1 MGGAKHRPGTALRP
15 AGLQRSPPLYI
26 DTLCSQAPALPYRD
40 TAIDNGF
47 AVITIVAAITLT
59 LWIGAGRIM
68 RRSARRAVH
77 RHRARL
83 DRFKLT
89 KKSFVIE
96 QVLADPSVHEAVRAH
111 ATEQGV
117 STDDTW
123 NRVRRYLDEIVP
135 FFNILAY
142 YRLGYGLSRVLLGML
157 YKVTVEYARP
167 DPFRGLPRDSIVV
180 YLMNH
185 RSNADY
191 VVVSYVLMGDVSIS
205 YAVGEWARAF
215 PLEYIFKSFGSY
227 FIRRKFREPLY
238 HAVLRAYV
246 QLITRN
252 GVTQGIFP
260 EGGLT
265 RDGTLRPGKIGLLDS
280 ILCVASDQE
289 KRSRMFV
296 VPVGVNYDRVLEDRT
311 LLRELSAADGQPDT
325 SRLRQA
331 GEVLRYVFWN
341 TGRLLTRRWRRYGR
355 AAVTIGE
362 PISIDAWLEENEAV
376 GVRVLELPRTERLP
390 RIQAFCDEVLKEIGA
405 IIPVTPVPLACAALQ
420 SFDAD
425 FIPRDKLL
433 ERMSAMRDVLLE
445 LNGRVVRSDRDIAE
459 TFDRALRMLKMRRIL
474 AESGDGFAL
483 LPHGRPLVSYY
494 ANSIVHL
501 LGPFSDGIRQRDA
514 LPANLGL

>member
-1 MGGAKHRPGTALRP
+1 MNLLLLAVSLVAVAVAGSIAAAL
-15 AGLQRSPPLYI
+15 
-26 DTLCSQAPALPYRD
+26 
-40 TAIDNGF
+40 
-47 AVITIVAAITLT
+47 
-59 LWIGAGRIM
+59 M
-68 RRSARRAVH
+68 RRSARRTVH
-77 RHRARL
+77 RHRVRI

-89 KKSFVIE
+89 RKSFVID
-96 QVLADPSVHEAVRAH
+96 QVLADPAVHEAVKAH
-111 ATEQGV
+111 ASEHGM
-117 STDDTW
+117 SIDATW
-123 NRVRRYLDEIVP
+123 KRVRAYLDEIVP

-142 YRLGYGLSRVLLGML
+142 YRFGYALSRMLLGML
-157 YKVTVEYARP
+157 YRVSVEYARP

-191 VVVSYVLMGDVSIS
+191 VVVSFVLMGDVSIS

-227 FIRRKFREPLY
+227 FIRRRFREPLY

-265 RDGTLRPGKIGLLDS
+265 RDGKLRQGKIGLLDS
-280 ILCVASDQE
+280 ILGVASDPD
-289 KRSRMFV
+289 KRRRMFV
-296 VPVGVNYDRVLEDRT
+296 VPVGINYDRVLEDRT
-311 LLRELSAADGQPDT
+311 LLRELDSAEGRGKT
-325 SRLRQA
+325 SRVQQA
-331 GEVLRYVFWN
+331 REVSRYLLWSL
-341 TGRLLTRRWRRYGR
+341 GRLLIRRWQRYGH

-362 PISIDAWLEENEAV
+362 PVPIDAWLEENEAV
-376 GVRVLELPRTERLP
+376 GVQILELPRGERLP
-390 RIQAFCDEVLKEIGA
+390 RIQAFCDDVLARIGE

-425 FIPRDKLL
+425 FIPRAKLL

-445 LNGRVVRSDRDIAE
+445 LNGRVLRADGDIE
-459 TFDRALRMLKMRRIL
+459 STFDSAYQMLRMRRIL
-474 AESGDGFAL
+474 VESGDGFAV
-483 LPHGRPLVSYY
+483 LPHGRQLISYY

-501 LGPFSDGIRQRDA
+501 LGPFSQAIREHDA
-514 LPANLGL
+514 LPSNVLVREL